1 MPKKPTTHK
10 ETESKVVVSAEKA
23 AGAAAGKVAA
33 PPSAPA
39 EARPATKSLKVG
51 KLPKKQ
57 RHRLPRRQKKAQQK
71 KAASHPFLGE

>member
-1 MPKKPTTHK
+1 MPKKPTTPQ
-10 ETESKVVVSAEKA
+10 ETESKVVTAPKA
-23 AGAAAGKVAA
+23 AGAVAKVAA

-51 KLPKKQ
+51 KLLKKQ